1 MRALVTCMF
10 LVIWMN
16 VGVGQIIVDWT
27 EIPHTIGTQ
36 WVKNTR
42 PSVTVDLGTTGG
54 PQTWS
59 FTAQPMGPEN
69 DTIVI
74 VTPSS
79 SPFIDSFTNVN
90 LVYMQQELPDV
101 VYQHYGLY
109 ADAMVSCG
117 LGGTSMGDQWLWKYV
132 PPDSAP
138 LPIQYGDSRHFH
150 FHYTIEDVGTDSVT
164 YEHYGWQVC
173 DAYGSV
179 TIPYNTFD
187 CLRVCDFDTCVMTV
201 FVAGYPVFFDT
212 TTHIRHT
219 FVAENYDGVVC
230 VLSLPDETNQHF
242 TSAQALERLVDF
254 STSIQEVN
262 DVVMS
267 SLLHHPTPFSDRV
280 TITYTLN
287 RASDVRI
294 HIYNAIGELV
304 RSFSGTQPAG
314 IHAITW
320 DGTDECGHPV
330 PDGIYVYRAVAG
342 DLYGSGKILLVR

>member
-1 MRALVTCMF
+1 MKKVVLCF
-10 LVIWMN
+10 LVGI
-16 VGVGQIIVDWT
+16 GVNTCFSQIIVDWT

-90 LVYMQQELPDV
+90 LVYMQQELTDV

-109 ADAMVSCG
+109 AAAMVSYG

-132 PPDSAP
+132 PPDSSP

-150 FHYTIEDVGTDSVT
+150 FYYTIEVVGTDSVT

-179 TIPYNTFD
+179 TIPYNTFE
-187 CLRVCDFDTCVMTV
+187 CLRVCDFDTCVMTM
-201 FVAGYPVFFDT
+201 FDAGYPVFFDT
-212 TTHIRHT
+212 TTHIRHS

-262 DVVMS
+262 DVVIP
-267 SLLHHPTPFSDRV
+267 SLLHYPTPFSDRV

-287 RASDVRI
+287 RASDVSI
-294 HIYNAIGELV
+294 HIYNVIGELV
-304 RSFSGTQPAG
+304 RTFSGAQPAG
-314 IHAITW
+314 VHTIVW
-320 DGTDECGHPV
+320 DGIDEYGHRV
-330 PDGIYVYRAVAG
+330 PGGIYVYRAVTG
-342 DLYGSGKILLVR
+342 DVVTSGKMVLVD